1 MRTARRATLRIA
13 WTLALAAVVAA
24 CAPNTADWLGG
35 ETQWIDV
42 ADGRLKARVFKA
54 AGVVD
59 RPILVLVLHGD
70 LPNPDYQY
78 LFAKMLTL
86 PSEPEAWASLR
97 PGFPADW
104 SDDQVAALRSA
115 ISGALGPDWNSAKIV
130 AAGILRPGYTDP
142 SGDRSAGDMGMA
154 VGDNYTPAVVD
165 AVATAA
171 RQLAAAHDAS
181 GVVLVGHSGG
191 GAVAA
196 NVLGRHPDVADGA
209 LLVGCGCDP
218 EAWRARMRA
227 QQPSPIWDQPNESLM
242 PLSLVDGVATGT
254 RVRLLV
260 GEADDVALPQDSRRY
275 ADALEASGIDAEL
288 TVAPG
293 LGHNILMAPDSFREL
308 SALVREVG
316 PYIPAAYLAPQFE
329 ATADAPSRVVVAD
342 EREPG
347 ERLIVS
353 GRVLD
358 GSKPVAGTS
367 IYVFQTDVEG
377 RYALDRTGNDAEE
390 NPRLHGAM
398 RSDGDGRYEFETVRP
413 GHYGGNPAHVHYIV
427 RASGYKPRLLDLWF
441 EDDPELAAR
450 RSAGRPEI
458 PLNFPRNAV
467 AIRPVTR
474 DADGTWR
481 TIRDVAMVPEY

>member
-1 MRTARRATLRIA
+1 MAQTLRLLI
-13 WTLALAAVVAA
+13 LALVATA
-24 CAPNTADWLGG
+24 CAPDTSEQIGG
-35 ETQWIDV
+35 ETQWLDV
-42 ADGRLKARVFKA
+42 GEGRLKAQVFKGA
-54 AGVVD
+54 AVVD

-70 LPNPDYQY
+70 LPTPDYQY
-78 LFAKMLTL
+78 VFARMLTL
-86 PSEPEAWASLR
+86 ASEPEAWAALR
-97 PGFPADW
+97 PLFPPDW
-104 SDDQVAALRSA
+104 SDEQIAARRSA
-115 ISGALGPDWNSAKIV
+115 VTDALGPEWNHENIV
-130 AAGILRPGYTDP
+130 AAGILRPGYADS
-142 SGDRSAGDMGMA
+142 SGDRSSGDMGMA
-154 VGDNYTPAVVD
+154 VADNYTPAVID

-171 RQLAAAHDAS
+171 RQLAATYDPRA
-181 GVVLVGHSGG
+181 VVLVGHSGG
-191 GAVAA
+191 GAVTA
-196 NVLGRHPDVADGA
+196 NILGRHPDVADGA

-218 EAWRARMRA
+218 EAWRARMRI

-260 GEADDVALPQDSRRY
+260 GEVDDVALPQDSRRY
-275 ADALEASGIDAEL
+275 AEALEASGIDAEL

-293 LGHNILMAPDSFREL
+293 LGHNILMAPDAFREL

-316 PYIPAAYLAPQFE
+316 PYIPEAYLAPQFE
-329 ATADAPSRVVVAD
+329 ATADAPSRAVVAD

-358 GSKPVAGTS
+358 GDKPVASAS

-398 RSDGDGRYEFETVRP
+398 RSDADGRYEFATVRP
-413 GHYGGNPAHVHYIV
+413 GHYGGNPAHVHYVV
-427 RASGYKPRLLDLWF
+427 RAPGYKPRLLDLWF

-467 AIRPVTR
+467 AIRPLTR
-474 DADGTWR
+474 DAGGTWR
-481 TIRDVAMVPEY
+481 ATRDIDMLPE